1 MFVRGGVAAKQ
12 QYGNAAELT
21 GGLRAKL
28 IPSRKNDYLGIAYG
42 VFKGQNPARW
52 YYEDSGEP
60 MADNYHC
67 RETVLEAYY
76 NLQLCRYFRVMPHIQ
91 YIHDPAY
98 STNNDSVVAGVQGVL
113 SF

>member
-1 MFVRGGVAAKQ
+1 MWQ
-12 QYGNAAELT
+12 QYSNAAELT

-28 IPSRKNDYLGIAYG
+28 IPSRKNDYLGVAYG
-42 VFKGQNPARW
+42 VFKGQN
-52 YYEDSGEP
+52 S
-60 MADNYHC
+60 ADLSDENNRNVVTIHN